1 MMKGDLWI
9 GFLAVVLPALVG
21 ALGGFSL
28 LRREC
33 AREQADLREGVR
45 ARASALADTLWKQ
58 YGAAAGHGLP
68 EQVDALAHDLSQ
80 EDGLASAFVW
90 RKGKGVIWKKGEEQM
105 IVRNMDGGFK
115 WIAEGRRTKHPKRG
129 YFTEVGTTVA
139 WSRMGPRDVCGYVL
153 DPCGD
158 DRRGRPAARL
168 AASVGLICVLAC
180 LLMAGGWYLK
190 RAASRAREESDALVE
205 MLRQKVENQEEV
217 EHV

>member
-1 MMKGDLWI
+1 MKGDLWI
-9 GFLAVVLPALVG
+9 GFLAVALPAFVG

-45 ARASALADTLWKQ
+45 ARADALANDLWKR
-58 YGAAAGHGLP
+58 YSADAGTGLP
-68 EQVDALAHDLSQ
+68 EQVDALARDLSQ
-80 EDGLASAFVW
+80 GTGLATAFVW

-105 IVRNMDGGFK
+105 IIRDMDGSYK
-115 WIAEGRRTKHPKRG
+115 WTHEGKQIKYPKRG
-129 YFTEVGTTVA
+129 FFTAVGATVA

-158 DRRGRPAARL
+158 ERRWRPTVRL
-168 AASVGLICVLAC
+168 AVSAGALCMLVGLLV
-180 LLMAGGWYLK
+180 AGGWYLK

-205 MLRQKVENQEEV
+205 MLRQKVENPEDV

>member
-1 MMKGDLWI
+1 MKGDLWI

-33 AREQADLREGVR
+33 AREQADLREGAR
-45 ARASALADTLWKQ
+45 ARAGILAETLWKQ
-58 YGAAAGHGLP
+58 YGAGEGTGLP
-68 EQVDALAHDLSQ
+68 EQVDALARDLAR
-80 EDGLASAFVW
+80 EAGLASAFVW

-105 IVRNMDGGFK
+105 IIRDMDGSFR
-115 WIAEGRRTKHPKRG
+115 WMNEGKRMKYPKRG
-129 YFTEVGTTVA
+129 FFTETGATVA

-158 DRRGRPAARL
+158 DRRWRPATRL
-168 AASVGLICVLAC
+168 VASVCTLCALVGLLV
-180 LLMAGGWYLK
+180 AGGWYLK

-205 MLRQKVENQEEV
+205 MLRQKVDGQEEV
-217 EHV
+217 AHV

>member
-1 MMKGDLWI
+1 MKGDLWI
-9 GFLAVVLPALVG
+9 GFLAVALPALVG

-33 AREQADLREGVR
+33 AREQADLREGARVR
-45 ARASALADTLWKQ
+45 ADALANELWKR
-58 YGAAAGHGLP
+58 YSADAGTGLP
-68 EQVDALAHDLSQ
+68 ERVDALARDLSQ
-80 EDGLASAFVW
+80 DAGLATAFVW

-105 IVRNMDGGFK
+105 IIRDMDGSFK
-115 WIAEGRRTKHPKRG
+115 WTHEGKRIKYPKKG
-129 YFTEVGTTVA
+129 FFTESGAIIA

-153 DPCGD
+153 DLCGEE
-158 DRRGRPAARL
+158 RRWRPTVRFAV
-168 AASVGLICVLAC
+168 SVGALCVLVV
-180 LLMAGGWYLK
+180 LLVAGGWFLK